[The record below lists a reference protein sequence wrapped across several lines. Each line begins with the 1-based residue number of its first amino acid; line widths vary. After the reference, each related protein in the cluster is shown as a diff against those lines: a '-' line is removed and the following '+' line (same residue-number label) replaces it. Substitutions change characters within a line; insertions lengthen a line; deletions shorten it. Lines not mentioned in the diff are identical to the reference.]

1 MCEIT
6 NDQFEVLRCLVELK
20 KRAENSFS
28 FAEAG
33 NLTQIDHSVICE
45 LLENGYLF
53 DNYEITPKAIK
64 HIAQFKVDNAIIMA
78 AGKGTRFIP
87 FSLKKPKCLAVVK
100 GEVLLERQIRQLKE
114 AGIEDVIIV
123 AGYLKEQLSY
133 LVDKFGVKI
142 IVNDDYQ
149 KKNTHSSLY
158 YARNYLK
165 NSYILCADIYYPESL
180 FHEYEYHSLYSI
192 EYLDDYSME
201 DKDIIT
207 NRDGLIIS
215 ASQHPNVNRWVS
227 GYAFFDRYFSDR
239 FKKRLEEIYEIEGTD
254 HLYWEQIYAMN
265 INELPMY
272 LKQYGKGHIMEF
284 DTLTE
289 VIKFDLDFMINN
301 P

>member
-1 MCEIT
+1 MGQITVETCEIEGLKVIT
-6 NDQFEVLRCLVELK
+6 PQVFGDERGYFMETYRADQFR
-20 KRAENSFS
+20 
-28 FAEAG
+28 
-33 NLTQIDHSVICE
+33 
-45 LLENGYLF
+45 
-53 DNYEITPKAIK
+53 
-64 HIAQFKVDNAIIMA
+64 
-78 AGKGTRFIP
+78 
-87 FSLKKPKCLAVVK
+87 
-100 GEVLLERQIRQLKE
+100 E

-133 LVDKFGVKI
+133 LVDKFDVKI

-201 DKDIIT
+201 EKDIIT

-227 GYAFFDRYFSDR
+227 GYAYFDRYFSDR
-239 FKKRLEEIYEIEGTD
+239 FKKRLEEIYEMEGTE

-289 VIKFDLDFMINN
+289 VKNFDLDFMINN